1 MKLELTNAW
10 MRNTTLPFEPVNI
23 PGGTIN
29 GTLVKKSGADLA
41 GCYGISKNGRFA
53 MIAEDDNLGAFR
65 FYLELEE
72 GVSARNIG
80 ILVDGESDD
89 ATGITETENGKL
101 KTENY
106 YDLSG
111 RRVQNAQKG
120 VFIVNGKK
128 VVK

>member
-1 MKLELTNAW
+1 
-10 MRNTTLPFEPVNI
+10 
-23 PGGTIN
+23 
-29 GTLVKKSGADLA
+29 
-41 GCYGISKNGRFA
+41 
-53 MIAEDDNLGAFR
+53 MIAEYDNLGAFR

-80 ILVDGESDD
+80 ILVDGELDD
-89 ATGITETENGKL
+89 ATGIRETENGKR